1 MGRTWLSAT
10 EQIGRTS
17 DRATQKWQSFS
28 SGVLLAPA
36 LAVLTPGPLSF
47 KAIVAAAAAAAQC
60 AYYLAKAEFA
70 LAVAVAAVASLAT
83 AEATALAN
91 SAVGLGARRFAS
103 SGTV

>member
-47 KAIVAAAAAAAQC
+47 KAIVAAAAAAQC

-70 LAVAVAAVASLAT
+70 LAVACCSCCPCYALVVLARSRRRRK
-83 AEATALAN
+83 APAMR
-91 SAVGLGARRFAS
+91 VGDDPPVL
-103 SGTV
+103 